1 MKRKPYRVIL
11 IPAAICTIIM
21 SFLAF
26 YITGVIDRAE
36 TRELIGDRIDMV
48 CENIDNNKS
57 SSKKLNDEIY
67 KSYCSRARV
76 VSMLLNKNA
85 KIFSDEASFE
95 EMRVAIGADVI
106 SVTDK
111 TGTIIYSTDMSVEK
125 TSALEEFMPAIEN
138 KVFSDA
144 LLSGSGKNRIVVTGS
159 SRLDQPGIIQIQ
171 FMLESYQQQ
180 LDISELST
188 AVTQM
193 PVMNHGHLAIIDP
206 DENIYISHTD
216 SYLNGAQVQ
225 FPDDE
230 FSEESDWFSSEYE
243 GKSVLV
249 KYKKHDGLIVMG
261 MLPYSEIYIRRN
273 TVLKWIIFSMTI
285 LTIVIILSLR
295 DYILK
300 KFTKKSE

>member
-11 IPAAICTIIM
+11 IPAAVFIIIM

-26 YITGVIDRAE
+26 YITGVIDRAK
-36 TRELIGDRIDMV
+36 TRELIDDRINII
-48 CENIDNNKS
+48 CENIDTKKS
-57 SSKKLNDEIY
+57 SSQKLNDEIY
-67 KSYCSRARV
+67 QNYCSRARV
-76 VSMLLNKNA
+76 ISMLLNKNT
-85 KIFSDEASFE
+85 KIFSDETSFE
-95 EMRVAIGADVI
+95 EMRVAIGADII

-144 LLSGSGKNRIVVTGS
+144 LLSGSGKNRFVVTGS
-159 SRLDQPGIIQIQ
+159 SRLDQPGIVQIQ
-171 FMLESYQQQ
+171 FMLENYQHQ

-193 PVMNHGHLAIIDP
+193 PVMNHGHLAVIDP
-206 DENIYISHTD
+206 YENIYISHTD
-216 SYLNGAQVQ
+216 SYLNGTQVQ
-225 FPDDE
+225 FPEDK
-230 FSEESDWFSSEYE
+230 FLEESDWFSSRYE

-249 KYKKHDGLIVMG
+249 KYKKHDDLIVAG
-261 MLPYSEIYIRRN
+261 MLPYSEIYNRRN
-273 TVLKWIIFSMTI
+273 TVIKWIIFSMTI

-295 DYILK
+295 NYILR
-300 KFTKKSE
+300 KFPKKSE